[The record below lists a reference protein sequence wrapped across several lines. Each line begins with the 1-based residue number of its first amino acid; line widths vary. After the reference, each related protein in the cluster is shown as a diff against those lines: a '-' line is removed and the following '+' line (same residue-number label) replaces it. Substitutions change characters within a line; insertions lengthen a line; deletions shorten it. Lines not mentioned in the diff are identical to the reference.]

1 MRAVKHINYLILV
14 LAIFLTI
21 NIPAQEQ
28 VHNSVTKRK
37 PSFTFDGA
45 ESCLSCHS
53 GEKMR
58 AVATSTHWN
67 TENQYSPA
75 STHECESCHGK
86 GSIHASRAHG
96 GRGFPPLI
104 TFGRGAAYSPR
115 QEQLH
120 ACLSCHAKEG
130 KAGSVIEFVG
140 HPHDRGNIYCSTCHE
155 VHVDFDPIKDLDRQ
169 KRTCFR
175 CHRKQRNEHPD
186 VEGRH
191 LDLDVQSCWSCHDV
205 HSTALHTVMNDG

>member
-1 MRAVKHINYLILV
+1 MQAVKHIIYLILV
-14 LAIFLTI
+14 LTVFVTTAT
-21 NIPAQEQ
+21 PAQEQ
-28 VHNSVTKRK
+28 IHNSVTKRK
-37 PSFTFDGA
+37 PSFTHEGA
-45 ESCLSCHS
+45 ESCLRCHS

-58 AVATSTHWN
+58 AVASSPHWN
-67 TENQYSPA
+67 MENPNSPA
-75 STHECESCHGK
+75 STHECESCHGM

-115 QEQLH
+115 QEQLDI
-120 ACLSCHAKEG
+120 CLSCHAKEG

-155 VHVDFDPIKDLDRQ
+155 AHVDFDPIKGLDSQ

-175 CHRKQRNEHPD
+175 CHRKQRDEHPD
-186 VEGRH
+186 VEGRQV
-191 LDLDVQSCWSCHDV
+191 DFDVQSCWSCHDV
-205 HSTALHTVMNDG
+205 HSTALHTGMKDG